1 MQPAQH
7 KKWQLSLC
15 NVIKLLIY
23 YGHSIVTSPIAARL
37 WCRTRILIHGT
48 CQAGF
53 WHTWFKISDRQ
64 IDRHKHNSSINHIK
78 LTCTET
84 IRVPIMPHH
93 FYFSLFQDQMIDDI
107 LNINIL
113 HFSFHKWDKEHVLLH
128 KHMKHTKKMNSNIFF
143 FGL

>member
-7 KKWQLSLC
+7 KKWHLSLC
-15 NVIKLLIY
+15 NLIKWLIY
-23 YGHSIVTSPIAARL
+23 YGPSIVTSPIAAVL
-37 WCRTRILIHGT
+37 WCRTRILIHQT

-64 IDRHKHNSSINHIK
+64 IDSHKHNFLIKHIK

-84 IRVPIMPHH
+84 IRFPIMPHN

-128 KHMKHTKKMNSNIFF
+128 KHMKHKKNEFFFFF